1 MRLLKVL
8 GIIIAVVVILMAA
21 AAMLLNTDSVQNRLM
36 QRAVVL
42 LREKL
47 QTEVH
52 VGHVSVS
59 LFKGS
64 VTLDDVEVCDRQG
77 RKMLRMDNLTAA
89 LDLDALWHRK
99 VVVTDAH
106 VSGLKAMLC
115 KPASPTDSSANYHFL
130 VEALKSPKS
139 PSPPNDQTASPPISF
154 LLKTAT
160 IDVDS
165 LCYTTDNGRPRRN
178 TGKPHHGAFDA
189 GHLDICTAMTVTV
202 RNAAAHQP
210 MHYELCMT
218 NFLDRGS
225 GLRADT
231 LRLQADV
238 LKDSLHLSD
247 VEIRMPH
254 TTLTFPVAEVML
266 PDSSAGRIL
275 HYRVPH
281 LTATTQIRDI
291 AQPFAPVLKD
301 FTTPLHLRCSV
312 SGNADGMDFKDVQVS
327 TTDRRLNINATGRI
341 RQLRDKHRLHVHF
354 DVSQMTALSGMPER
368 IINHFPVKK
377 HMMKQLHALG
387 RIGYRGH
394 FDVVRMK
401 ESFSGRLH
409 TEHGNIDFQFAIDEN
424 DKYLNGTATTDSL
437 QLGQIMDM
445 KDLGRIT
452 CRADFRFD
460 ISKPRTAKVRQ
471 GRGGKL
477 PIGSV
482 KAEVSECHY
491 KFLSLHH
498 LSANIDSDGAEATG
512 RVVEEGKLVN
522 LSCNFSF
529 TDTDQMQKLKVKP
542 GISFHRKKSIRQ

>member
-21 AAMLLNTDSVQNRLM
+21 AAMLLNTDSVQNWLM

-47 QTEVH
+47 QTEVS
-52 VGHVSVS
+52 VGHVSVNI
-59 LFKGS
+59 FKGG

-77 RKMLRMDNLTAA
+77 RKMLRMDNLTAT
-89 LDLDALWHRK
+89 LDLDALWHRE

-115 KPASPTDSSANYHFL
+115 KPASPTDSATNYHFL
-130 VEALKSPKS
+130 VEALKSP
-139 PSPPNDQTASPPISF
+139 NDQTTNSPNGHTANPPISF

-165 LCYTTDNGRPRRN
+165 LCYSTDNGRPRRN

-189 GHLDICTAMTVTV
+189 GHLDICTAMTVAV

-238 LKDSLHLSD
+238 LKDSLHLTG
-247 VEIRMPH
+247 VEIRMSH
-254 TTLTFPVAEVML
+254 TTLAFPEAEVML
-266 PDSSAGRIL
+266 PDSSAGRPL
-275 HYRVPH
+275 HYHVPH
-281 LTATTQIRDI
+281 FTATTQIRDI

-301 FTTPLHLRCSV
+301 FTTPLHLQCAV

-327 TTDRRLNINATGRI
+327 TTDRRLNISATGRI
-341 RQLRDKHRLHVHF
+341 RYLRDKHRLHVHF

-394 FDVVRMK
+394 FDVVHKK
-401 ESFSGRLH
+401 ESFAGLLR

-445 KDLGRIT
+445 KNLGRIA

-460 ISKPRTAKVRQ
+460 ISKDRTAKVRQ

-477 PIGSV
+477 PIGSIEAQV
-482 KAEVSECHY
+482 TECHY
-491 KFLSLHH
+491 KFLSMHH

-512 RVVEEGKLVN
+512 RVVEQGKHLS

-542 GISFHRKKSIRQ
+542 GISFHRKKQ